1 MPHLSPSLILYG
13 FVIIFSLFSRVATQF
28 LISTVCNSNLR
39 YHESHSG
46 FYKWANQR
54 AEILGVC
61 SSNFKMTVLRLVE
74 AKADIFDDSVKPTKG
89 EDDGSI
95 QIDQKE
101 RTAFS
106 CTELAALGVG
116 GFRNSE

>member
-1 MPHLSPSLILYG
+1 
-13 FVIIFSLFSRVATQF
+13 
-28 LISTVCNSNLR
+28 
-39 YHESHSG
+39 
-46 FYKWANQR
+46 
-54 AEILGVC
+54 
-61 SSNFKMTVLRLVE
+61 MTVLRLVE